1 MENPFFKKQIV
12 ESSGAEC
19 GETLSPLA
27 LLLRRNLVSLV
38 VGTITVIYFVQSHPL
53 HVRPSAARQAAQPQ
67 PVAFNAPAG
76 GTLKQ
81 GQNSHG
87 QPALTAASLELAS
100 AQTRL
105 AAEKIRLVSAQLKL
119 EQSSLLQDIDHTQQ
133 LALQQVSDSRFQQA
147 MLNGQLEQLADQIKI
162 ESAQMSMAQKLVN
175 TWRPLLAKGY
185 ISTLQFEQEQSTVW
199 GYESQYRALL
209 QQQYGA
215 RQQLNVLNDQQLQIP
230 LATSVKLNVL
240 RRQLAQVDEN
250 LSQNE
255 TILQQALYMPSDGSV
270 KSVIAKAD
278 NRMTGEQS
286 SQAGEANSQQTA
298 TTRLISDKP
307 VAGMHR
313 DNPGGAHFQTINAQS
328 GNSFNSGHHSVS
340 AHNV

>member
-1 MENPFFKKQIV
+1 MEKPFFKKQRV
-12 ESSGAEC
+12 DSSGAGC
-19 GETLSPLA
+19 SETVSPVA
-27 LLLRRNLVSLV
+27 FLLRRNLVSLV

-53 HVRPSAARQAAQPQ
+53 HAPLAAATHAAPPPSSAY
-67 PVAFNAPAG
+67 NAPAG
-76 GTLKQ
+76 GTAEQ
-81 GQNSHG
+81 VQRSQA
-87 QPALTAASLELAS
+87 QPELTPAALELAA

-105 AAEKIRLVSAQLKL
+105 AAEKIRLVSEQLKL
-119 EQSSLLQDIDHTQQ
+119 EQTSLLQDIDHTQQ

-147 MLNGQLEQLADQIKI
+147 MLSGQLTQLAGQIKI
-162 ESAQMSMAQKLVN
+162 EAAQIGMAQKLVN
-175 TWRPLLAKGY
+175 AWRPLLAKGY
-185 ISTLQFEQEQSTVW
+185 ISTIQFEQEQSTVW

-215 RQQLNVLNDQQLQIP
+215 RQQLSVLNDQQRQIP
-230 LATSVKLNVL
+230 LVTSVKLNVL

-255 TILQQALYMPSDGSV
+255 NTLQQALYMPSGGSV

-278 NRMTGEQS
+278 NRVTGEQS
-286 SQAGEANSQQTA
+286 RQAGEANSQQTA

-307 VAGMHR
+307 VAFIHR
-313 DNPGGAHFQTINAQS
+313 DNPGRAHFQTINAQA
-328 GNSFNSGHHSVS
+328 GNSFSSGHHSVS

>member
-1 MENPFFKKQIV
+1 
-12 ESSGAEC
+12 
-19 GETLSPLA
+19 
-27 LLLRRNLVSLV
+27 
-38 VGTITVIYFVQSHPL
+38 
-53 HVRPSAARQAAQPQ
+53 
-67 PVAFNAPAG
+67 
-76 GTLKQ
+76 
-81 GQNSHG
+81 
-87 QPALTAASLELAS
+87 
-100 AQTRL
+100 
-105 AAEKIRLVSAQLKL
+105 LKL

-162 ESAQMSMAQKLVN
+162 ESAQMGMAQKLVN

-328 GNSFNSGHHSVS
+328 ANSFNSGHHSVS